1 MIFVFFKFSHFFDLL
16 EFNSIKSKSEKQMQF
31 KELLPEDLKPS
42 KAKKF
47 TPILSILSF
56 FLYIESTF
64 SSKLVAAVYTLIS
77 TLCYTLAG
85 ILTKQSSHI
94 PPYQLVYQRAFYEII
109 ITFITISMTK
119 GTIFV
124 RNSNTHKLIMIRG
137 FVGGLAMVF
146 YFHGI
151 YYLPLSILV
160 VLFMLNP
167 LWIGLTTAFLEKKLN
182 CYIFASL
189 AASFLGMILI
199 MKPGM
204 NGENMGDTM
213 NFYIGV
219 ALAILSSIF
228 SSIAFFTIRSLKGKV
243 QTPTIVFYFNLYSLL
258 FCGFGQLFEGA
269 IALNYKDH
277 IVLFGIGILGW
288 GGQMLRS
295 RSFILEK
302 VFFVSVLMY
311 SQIAFSYLADIFI
324 LKLEIDLLSN
334 IGCLVIG
341 SAMIGLIYRENKENN
356 NK

>member
-1 MIFVFFKFSHFFDLL
+1 
-16 EFNSIKSKSEKQMQF
+16 MQF
-31 KELLPEDLKPS
+31 KEILAEDLKATP
-42 KAKKF
+42 KPKRF
-47 TPILSILSF
+47 TPILSILTF
-56 FLYIESTF
+56 FLYIESNF
-64 SSKLVAAVYTLIS
+64 SSKLVAASYTLIS
-77 TLCYTLAG
+77 TFFYTLVG

-124 RNSNTHKLIMIRG
+124 RNSNTHKLVMIRG
-137 FVGGLAMVF
+137 FVGGLAIVF

-167 LWIGLTTAFLEKKLN
+167 LWIGLTTAVIEKKLN

-204 NGENMGDTM
+204 NDDSIGETID
-213 NFYIGV
+213 FYIGV
-219 ALAILSSIF
+219 ALAVLSSIS

-243 QTPTIVFYFNLYSLL
+243 QTPTIVFYFNLYSLI

-269 IALNYKDH
+269 ASLNLRDH

-288 GGQMLRS
+288 AGQMLRS
-295 RSFILEK
+295 RSFLLEK

-311 SQIAFSYLADIFI
+311 SQIAFSYLADVFI
-324 LKLEIDLLSN
+324 LKLEIDVLSN
-334 IGCLVIG
+334 IGCVVIG
-341 SAMIGLIYRENKENN
+341 SAMIGLIYKENKENS